1 MNERVTNLGRTED
14 IAAIFCEQNDDD
26 QADLEVRT
34 CLLVINWWFS
44 N

>member
-14 IAAIFCEQNDDD
+14 IAAILCQQNDDD

-34 CLLVINWWFS
+34 CLPLINC
-44 N
+44 